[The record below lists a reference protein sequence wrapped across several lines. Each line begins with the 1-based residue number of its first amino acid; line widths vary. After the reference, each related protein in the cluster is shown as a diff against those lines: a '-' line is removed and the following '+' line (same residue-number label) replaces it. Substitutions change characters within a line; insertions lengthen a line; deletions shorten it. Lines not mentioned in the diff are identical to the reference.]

1 MPVLTLAFAM
11 MLRFVAPVNNTDTL
25 HPHSGQKNSVK
36 PVMVKACALLQ
47 SNSADYSE
55 Q

>member
-1 MPVLTLAFAM
+1 MPVLMLAYAM
-11 MLRFVAPVNNTDTL
+11 MLRFVAPVRNTDTL
-25 HPHSGQKNSVK
+25 YRHSGQKNSVRA
-36 PVMVKACALLQ
+36 VMVKACALLQ